1 MANEYTTGAM
11 FSGAMP
17 AWQRDYYSDVLMD
30 TLRTKSIMVPFCAT
44 KEDFAAKS
52 TGIMHYSEVFD
63 TDPNFNA
70 LSEQDI
76 WLRGAHLDTRSVN
89 LVMEIH
95 GDTLKF
101 SDYSQVVNY
110 LNQGDLRGLV
120 RDKIGQN
127 LKDTMDILARNA
139 FLSHPYPVFAGGQRA
154 SRALIQA
161 TDLFDPDLGELART
175 HLEEAEIPGIAG
187 TQDGDGAVIVC
198 VTTPRVIHDIRTVAG
213 NGWLDIQKYVG
224 TNRKFTSEVGMWAG
238 VRYVRTNRMVL
249 RNHGAVIQQTTL
261 SAPTVVGQGAAA
273 TVDSVYSVGQTASV
287 RTVPC
292 ADVTDFAVGDI
303 VTISSQS
310 VNGGAGNAPLET
322 DGEQETRRIVAKTGG
337 VAGSLTFDKPLM
349 KPHLSG
355 DLVTL
360 GITIHNSVFIGGPS
374 VVMGVAERPIPIIP
388 PKYDDMQMIN
398 RIGWRGFLKFQM
410 FRPEFIEVHQTA
422 GSTD

>member
-1 MANEYTTGAM
+1 M
-11 FSGAMP
+11 
-17 AWQRDYYSDVLMD
+17 
-30 TLRTKSIMVPFCAT
+30 
-44 KEDFAAKS
+44 
-52 TGIMHYSEVFD
+52 
-63 TDPNFNA
+63 
-70 LSEQDI
+70 
-76 WLRGAHLDTRSVN
+76 
-89 LVMEIH
+89 
-95 GDTLKF
+95 
-101 SDYSQVVNY
+101 
-110 LNQGDLRGLV
+110 
-120 RDKIGQN
+120 
-127 LKDTMDILARNA
+127 
-139 FLSHPYPVFAGGQRA
+139 FAGGQRA
-154 SRALIQA
+154 SRDLIQA

-224 TNRKFTSEVGMWAG
+224 
-238 VRYVRTNRMVL
+238 
-249 RNHGAVIQQTTL
+249 
-261 SAPTVVGQGAAA
+261 
-273 TVDSVYSVGQTASV
+273 QTANSQAKLVCGLEFVMFAQTAWFSATTALSSNRQLYPLRPLWV
-287 RTVPC
+287 RVLPQPLTAFTRLVKPLPFVPFL
-292 ADVTDFAVGDI
+292 VPMLRTSQLVI
-303 VTISSQS
+303 LSQS
-310 VNGGAGNAPLET
+310 QANPINGGAGNAPLET